1 MTSMG
6 GGSWS
11 AVLPHIARRLAFPGA
26 ALPSVAR
33 TELLY
38 LACLALLYLRSW
50 HGLLSLV
57 CFGWFEKTALG
68 LLACEARFSHTDYA

>member
-1 MTSMG
+1 MIM
-6 GGSWS
+6 
-11 AVLPHIARRLAFPGA
+11 PHIAKRLACSGA

-50 HGLLSLV
+50 HGLLGLL
-57 CFGWFEKTALG
+57 CFGWFAKSALG
-68 LLACEARFSHTDYA
+68 LLACEARFSHTDYAWFA